1 MKKSIISKALAGLC
15 LTFAGVLFLLGKSGR
30 NIDAEQEIII
40 VSSSENATTE
50 APSKREQVNTIFVHV
65 CGAVRTP
72 GVYELPEGSRVTD
85 AVGAAGGFSAD
96 ADTQSMNL
104 ASTLSDGMQ
113 VRVPTLTE
121 TAQNDLQGAID
132 ASGRVNINAASAD
145 ELMTLP
151 GIGKSKATAIVAY
164 REKHGRFEKPEDI
177 MKVSGIKQA
186 AFDQIE
192 DYIYTG

>member
-1 MKKSIISKALAGLC
+1 MKKSIVSKAIAGLC
-15 LTFAGVLFLLGKSGR
+15 LASAGVLFLLGKSDHGT
-30 NIDAEQEIII
+30 DAGQEVII
-40 VSSSENATTE
+40 VNSPEESTTE
-50 APSKREQVNTIFVHV
+50 TSDKQEHVNTIFIHV
-65 CGAVRTP
+65 CGAVRQP
-72 GVYELPEGSRVTD
+72 GVYEVPEGSRVTD
-85 AVGAAGGFSAD
+85 AIGAAGGFSAD

-121 TAQNDLQGAID
+121 TAQSNAQGAID
-132 ASGRVNINAASAD
+132 AQGRVNINAASAD

-192 DYIYTG
+192 DYIFTG